1 MYIVQKYITYI
12 GETLRS
18 PKIRLEK
25 SEVYMV
31 KKVFQDLE
39 LDLEAF

>member
-1 MYIVQKYITYI
+1 MYIKQKYITYI
-12 GETLRS
+12 EETLKS
-18 PKIRLEK
+18 QKRLEK